1 MDLEHYMRFNIIIKK
16 DLSFQVLTKEFHLE
30 HKIRKL
36 KDIKMINIF
45 HGVTYQFNMM
55 DNFLTDS
62 RINLGLIFTKM
73 KINM

>member
-55 DNFLTDS
+55 DNFLTDL